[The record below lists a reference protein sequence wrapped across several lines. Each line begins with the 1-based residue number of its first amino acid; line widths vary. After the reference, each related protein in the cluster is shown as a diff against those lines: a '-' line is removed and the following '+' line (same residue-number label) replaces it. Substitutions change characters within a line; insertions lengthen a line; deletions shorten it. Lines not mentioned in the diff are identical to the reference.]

1 MFEKL
6 SYDEFHELSLAHDRV
21 AVYQEFSADLLTPMG
36 ALHALQKEHQE
47 VILLESGIVQ
57 THMGRYSHIG
67 FDPIAEVSAYG
78 FEIQVKTSDE
88 QQVHDG
94 DPFKILRKLRLKYEC
109 GSHKR
114 LLGFCGGAAGYL
126 SYDAIRYIEDIPDK
140 NKKTQEFPD
149 LFFQFFDQGIT
160 FDHEKNTVLIVRI
173 MEVKGNA
180 EKAYKEGLHEIEQIY
195 KLISTTS
202 NFMKVEP
209 KNFDLTKNVKVT
221 PDDESFR
228 KIIAKAKEYID
239 AGDVFQVVPS
249 RRFEVDCTISPFE
262 LYRSLRHV
270 SPSPYMFYISHGKF
284 SILGASPE
292 KLVSVHGRNLETI
305 PLAGTRPRGKTP
317 EEDLSLANE
326 LQNDPKETA
335 EHMMLVDLGRND
347 LGAVSKPGT
356 VKVEKLKTVQNFSHV
371 MHLASFITGEL
382 REELDAFDALKAT
395 FPAGTLSGAPKIRA
409 MEIIDE
415 LEDTRRG
422 PYGGAICFID
432 HEGNLESC
440 IGIRM
445 ATIKEGKAVCQTGM
459 GIVIDSDP
467 EMELAESRYKARG
480 VLSSIQAALEGTV

>member
-1 MFEKL
+1 MFEKI
-6 SYDEFHELSLAHDRV
+6 SYEEFHELSLAHDRV

-36 ALHALQKEHQE
+36 TLHALQKKHKE

-78 FEIQVKTSDE
+78 FEVEVKNGE
-88 QQVHDG
+88 EKEVYDG
-94 DPFKILRKLRLKYEC
+94 DPFKILRKLRLKYGC
-109 GSHKR
+109 GSHKH
-114 LLGFCGGAAGYL
+114 LLGFCGGAAGYVA
-126 SYDAIRYIEDIPDK
+126 YDAIRYIEDIPDS

-149 LFFQFFDQGIT
+149 LFFQFFDRGIT
-160 FDHEKNTVLIVRI
+160 FDHEKNSVLIVRV
-173 MEVKGNA
+173 MEIKGSV
-180 EKAYKEGLHEIEQIY
+180 EKAYDEGLHNIEQTY
-195 KLISTTS
+195 KLISTAP
-202 NFMKVEP
+202 NFTKVEQ
-209 KNFDLTKNVKVT
+209 KSFDLTKNMKVT
-221 PDDESFR
+221 PDDKSFR
-228 KIIAKAKEYID
+228 KVIAKAKEYID

-249 RRFEVDCTISPFE
+249 RRFEVDCSISPFE
-262 LYRSLRHV
+262 LYRSLRHI
-270 SPSPYMFYISHGKF
+270 SPSPYMFYISHEEF

-292 KLVSVHGRNLETI
+292 KLVSVQGRCLETI

-317 EEDLSLANE
+317 EEDQVLAEE

-356 VKVEKLKTVQNFSHV
+356 VKVDKLKAIQNFSHV

-415 LEDTRRG
+415 LEETRRG

-432 HEGNLESC
+432 HDGNLESC

-445 ATIKEGKAVCQTGM
+445 ATIKDGTTVCQTGM

-467 EMELAESRYKARG
+467 EMELAESRHKARG
-480 VLSSIQAALEGTV
+480 VLSSIQAAEEGTI